1 MCSLSNST
9 PVSSCMYNLNPWT
22 DHQQYKEAIQNS
34 WIVREADDFYAAHI
48 TAPEKADAEQDNKG
62 TKDDPEEVFKPLR
75 EKNSKRNSGYKHVP
89 HKDKPPQV
97 VARRN
102 ARERRRV
109 QAVNSAFVRLRKAV
123 PIENT
128 R

>member
-1 MCSLSNST
+1 MSYRDYNT
-9 PVSSCMYNLNPWT
+9 PVSSCMFSRDVSKN
-22 DHQQYKEAIQNS
+22 DNS
-34 WIVREADDFYAAHI
+34 WIYETYGAAPAGEIFSKEASD
-48 TAPEKADAEQDNKG
+48 KQ
-62 TKDDPEEVFKPLR
+62 PLK
-75 EKNSKRNSGYKHVP
+75 EKNRKNSGYRHVP

-109 QAVNSAFVRLRKAV
+109 QAVNTAFVRLRKAV
-123 PIENT
+123 PIHNV